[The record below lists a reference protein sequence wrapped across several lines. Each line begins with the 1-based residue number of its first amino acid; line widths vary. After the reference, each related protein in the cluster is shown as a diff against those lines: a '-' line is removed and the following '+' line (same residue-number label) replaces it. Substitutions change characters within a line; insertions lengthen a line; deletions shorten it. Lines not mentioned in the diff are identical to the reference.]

1 MRFVVYGAGA
11 IGGVV
16 GGRLAQGGYDVA
28 LIARGAHYEAIRD
41 RGLRIQSPDD
51 DATLEIPV
59 ANHPSQLD
67 LGADD
72 VVILAMKSQDT
83 IGACE
88 SLDACAPPDIAVSC
102 FQNGVENE
110 RVVLRHFANTY
121 AVCVMSPTSHIEPG
135 VVIAQSAPVSGLLD
149 IGRYPTGVDDRTQ
162 LIADALNASTFHSI
176 PRPDVMRWKYTK
188 LLMNLAN
195 SIEASVTPDAWVKE
209 LAAIV
214 RAEGEAC
221 LRAAGID
228 FASREEDKERR
239 ADRMQV
245 RPVNGEYR
253 GAGRH
258 GRAWRAEP
266 TRSRPTTSTGR
277 SCCSAACTV
286 CPPPRT
292 RSCSASRRSR
302 RASAPRPSRYRST
315 CSLPSSAPDRQRPRS
330 GARDGGSCFDKLRL
344 IKSWTRPAPGA
355 CHRQAKQPDTVRIRN
370 APSRA
375 MAAVS
380 RRSSSSSTAP
390 SCPSLSATNML
401 MLRAVVER
409 GRDLREHELAR
420 ERVRLHRRECGLELA
435 RAALGREID
444 VATAPGGV

>member
-16 GGRLAQGGYDVA
+16 GARLVQAGYDVA

-67 LGADD
+67 LGTDD

-88 SLDACAPPDIAVSC
+88 ALDACAPPGIAVAC

-110 RVVLRHFANTY
+110 RVVLRHFTNTY

-149 IGRYPTGVDDRTQ
+149 IGRYPTGVDDRTH
-162 LIADALNASTFHSI
+162 LIADALNASSFHSI

-195 SIEASVTPDAWVKE
+195 SIEASVTPDPRIKE

-214 RAEGEAC
+214 RSEGEAC
-221 LRAAGID
+221 LGAAGID
-228 FASREEDKERR
+228 FASRDEDKERR
-239 ADRMQV
+239 ADRMHV

-253 GAGRH
+253 G
-258 GRAWRAEP
+258 
-266 TRSRPTTSTGR
+266 
-277 SCCSAACTV
+277 
-286 CPPPRT
+286 
-292 RSCSASRRSR
+292 
-302 RASAPRPSRYRST
+302 
-315 CSLPSSAPDRQRPRS
+315 
-330 GARDGGSCFDKLRL
+330 GGS
-344 IKSWTRPAPGA
+344 SW
-355 CHRQAKQPDTVRIRN
+355 Q
-370 APSRA
+370 S
-375 MAAVS
+375 
-380 RRSSSSSTAP
+380 
-390 SCPSLSATNML
+390 
-401 MLRAVVER
+401 
-409 GRDLREHELAR
+409 LAR
-420 ERVRLHRRECGLELA
+420 GTHSIETDYLNGEIVLLGALHGVDTPANALMQRVAKEQARIGAPPQSVPVETLLA
-435 RAALGREID
+435 QLG
-444 VATAPGGV
+444 A